1 MMNKRS
7 WKSSFGAGVVVL
19 AGAAALYFAYTAW
32 SPQSQRTTARMRGGE
47 GPVPVLVAAATT
59 ADVPVYI
66 DGVGTTK
73 ALNTVTVRS
82 QVDGKLI
89 SVNFR
94 EGQDVPKGYVLARID
109 PVTYQAQYDQAVA
122 KKAQDEAQLA
132 NARLDLER
140 YRKLAETSAGSR
152 QQADT
157 QAATVAQLEAQV
169 KLDQASIESAK
180 AYLDYTTIVAPL
192 AGRTGIRQV
201 DEGNIVHA
209 SDTTGIVVL
218 TQLQPIAVVF
228 SVPQQRLPEIN
239 RAFARGALPV
249 EAMGADGKAV
259 VDRGTLTV
267 IDNQIDPSTG
277 TVKLKAEFPNTDL
290 QQWPGQFI
298 NVRLRIDTLKDVI
311 VVPTAA
317 VQRGASGTFVYVVA
331 PSGDTVAVRPVVV
344 TQQDETRAVIASG
357 LQASERVVTTGF
369 ARLADG
375 SRIVIGSGGPT
386 PAAPNGTRPRD
397 GESDV
402 QSQQQRRR
410 SQEQR
415 RSETPRGIASASPSA
430 GPSAGPSASP

>member
-7 WKSSFGAGVVVL
+7 WKSSFGAGIVVL
-19 AGAAALYFAYTAW
+19 AGAAALYYAYTAW
-32 SPQSQRTTARMRGGE
+32 SPQSQRTAARLRGGE
-47 GPVPVLVAAATT
+47 GPVPVLVAAAST

-73 ALNTVTVRS
+73 ALNTVTIRS

-109 PVTYQAQYDQAVA
+109 PATYQAQYDQAVA

-169 KLDQASIESAK
+169 KIDQASIESAK

-209 SDTTGIVVL
+209 SDTSGIVVL

-239 RAFARGALPV
+239 KAFARAALPV
-249 EAMGADGKAV
+249 EAMGADGKSV

-267 IDNQIDPSTG
+267 VDNQIDSSTG
-277 TVKLKAEFPNTDL
+277 TVKLKAEFANADL

-317 VQRGASGTFVYVVA
+317 VQRGASGTFVYVAA
-331 PSGDTVAVRPVVV
+331 PSGDTVTVRPVVV

-357 LQASERVVTTGF
+357 LQAAERVVTTGF

-375 SRIVIGSGGPT
+375 SRIVIGTGGAT
-386 PAAPNGTRPRD
+386 PATPNGMRPRN

-402 QSQQQRRR
+402 QSQQQRRG

-415 RSETPRGIASASPSA
+415 RSETPRGVASA
-430 GPSAGPSASP
+430 GP